1 MEKIQ
6 TFENPIGPRMESRDF
21 TEVGINFDTMSKHS
35 VAVLVKSCLRPPETM
50 PNVHKHT
57 FQKKILRA
65 KLAI

>member
-6 TFENPIGPRMESRDF
+6 TFEKPIGPRMESRDF
-21 TEVGINFDTMSKHS
+21 TEVVINFDTMSKHS
-35 VAVLVKSCLRPPETM
+35 VAVLVKSCLCPPETM

-57 FQKKILRA
+57 FQKKNLRA